1 MKEDF
6 RTKKS
11 SDEGKK
17 IKTTELWVK
26 IVEMHKIFYINFF

>member
-1 MKEDF
+1 MRKINMKKMKEDF

-17 IKTTELWVK
+17 IKTTEL
-26 IVEMHKIFYINFF
+26 

>member
-1 MKEDF
+1 MRKINMKKMKEDF

-17 IKTTELWVK
+17 IRTTEL
-26 IVEMHKIFYINFF
+26 